1 MSRVAPLV
9 EAPIAAHHD
18 RKTFDCGD
26 TDLNGYLQRYARQ
39 NHERGGA
46 KCFVAID
53 PRSPDRILGFY
64 TLSPASLHYARAPE
78 IVRTGLGRYEVPVFR
93 LGRLA
98 VDLKTQGRGLGG
110 KLLLAAGERA
120 LMVSEHV
127 GGVALLIDAKNQ
139 RAGDWYRSYG
149 AVPLADA
156 ELSLVLPLSTI
167 AAALAVVTS

>member
-9 EAPIAAHHD
+9 ETPIAAHHD
-18 RKTFDCGD
+18 RKAFDCGD
-26 TDLNGYLQRYARQ
+26 ADLNGYLQRYARQ

-53 PRSPDRILGFY
+53 PRASDLILGFY
-64 TLSPASLHYARAPE
+64 TLSPASLDYARVPE
-78 IVRTGLGRYEVPVFR
+78 IARRGLGRYEVPVFR

-98 VDLKTQGRGLGG
+98 IDLKVQGKGLGG

-120 LMVSEHV
+120 LMVSEQV

-156 ELSLVLPLSTI
+156 ELSMVLPLSTI
-167 AAALAVVTS
+167 AAALASVTS